1 MLPDFRRS
9 LVIALAVCL
18 AGGGIPSQLCG
29 APPAKPGL
37 GGLHFFSRKKTSL
50 PPDGSSTTT
59 RKAAPGSD
67 AIRQTPPPGRPAT
80 ASTNPLR
87 NALDRVTGKARPQ
100 VGHALPSAPAP
111 VELRGPALLPEGEQ
125 TAARPTDTADPD
137 AGPGELVGDG
147 NAVVIDI
154 PAPPGSDDDVI
165 ASDRETAPDRR
176 ATSSPQI
183 PHSHAVSES
192 DETDLLAEESAGPKP
207 LETKPQDVEQPTPSE
222 SMGEEEEEEEAEP
235 VYAEPAELG
244 EGALP
249 PRRIPTRT
257 ASVPQPQSRDPVF
270 TVPTTP
276 RLGEGAAVDHQPAG
290 LTVDWQLEEDLSVGA
305 TGRATLT
312 IRNSSAFEA
321 TDVVVRAVLAE
332 SLEFRQA
339 NLPPRRQGQVL
350 LWTLPRVAP
359 QSALSIDL
367 TVRALTAG
375 EAACLASVTSTQT
388 TTRSRQILQ
397 PVVEATLA
405 VPAAVIAG
413 DSLTA
418 LLEVSNSGAGA
429 ARQVVAEVE
438 LTEGLMHAKGR
449 QFRLALGSLRAG
461 ESRSLRLPLSVV
473 ATGPQ
478 QMQVLTSA
486 RGAPARTATAAVQVL
501 GARLQFDLVGPSRR
515 LVDRPANYALRLRN
529 TSQAPVGG
537 VTLQMQVAHGFDFES
552 ASEGGEWDPENRSV
566 AWQIADLGGGAA
578 TEVTARLVA
587 RQPGLVTHTAE
598 WTSEFGAGETLEVQ
612 TQVETAPRL
621 ELDISE
627 DADPVEVGSETTW
640 RVVVRNDGSAPAQS
654 VRLLLELPT
663 GVRLVE
669 ATGPTRWGADQAL
682 VAFAQVPQLKP
693 GARAVYT
700 VTVVGEKPGALR
712 LKAQV
717 TATDLEPLED
727 EETTRFYSDR

>member
-1 MLPDFRRS
+1 VP
-9 LVIALAVCL
+9 
-18 AGGGIPSQLCG
+18 
-29 APPAKPGL
+29 
-37 GGLHFFSRKKTSL
+37 T
-50 PPDGSSTTT
+50 
-59 RKAAPGSD
+59 
-67 AIRQTPPPGRPAT
+67 
-80 ASTNPLR
+80 LR
-87 NALDRVTGKARPQ
+87 TEEQ
-100 VGHALPSAPAP
+100 VGN
-111 VELRGPALLPEGEQ
+111 
-125 TAARPTDTADPD
+125 
-137 AGPGELVGDG
+137 G
-147 NAVVIDI
+147 NAVVIDV
-154 PAPPGSDDDVI
+154 PAPPGSDEEEM
-165 ASDRETAPDRR
+165 ALDRESVPAQPSPD
-176 ATSSPQI
+176 SPPI
-183 PHSHAVSES
+183 PRGRLRSDSYSE
-192 DETDLLAEESAGPKP
+192 AEESDPLPEDHLPDANQVEETNAPQSLVATPDEVAGAP
-207 LETKPQDVEQPTPSE
+207 EVS
-222 SMGEEEEEEEAEP
+222 EAEQLDREPEEP
-235 VYAEPAELG
+235 VE
-244 EGALP
+244 EGAP
-249 PRRIPTRT
+249 PGRIPTRT
-257 ASVPQPQSRDPVF
+257 VPVANRPSRDPAF
-270 TVPTTP
+270 SIPTTP
-276 RLGEGAAVDHQPAG
+276 RLAEGAAVDHQPAG
-290 LTVDWQLEEDLSVGA
+290 LTVDWQLEEGLSVGA

-359 QSALSIDL
+359 QAALTIDL
-367 TVRALTAG
+367 TVRALSAG

-388 TTRSRQILQ
+388 TTRTRQILQ
-397 PVVEATLA
+397 PLVEATLA

-418 LLEVSNSGAGA
+418 LLEVTNSGEGG
-429 ARQVVAEVE
+429 ARQVLAEVE
-438 LTEGLMHAKGR
+438 LTDGLMHAKGR

-461 ESRSLRLPLSVV
+461 ESRTLRLPLSVV

-478 QMQVLTSA
+478 QVQVLTSA

-529 TSQAPVGG
+529 SSQAPVSG
-537 VTLQMQVAHGFDFES
+537 VTLQMQVAPGFDFES
-552 ASEGGEWDPENRSV
+552 ASDGGEWEPENRSV
-566 AWQIADLGGGAA
+566 VWQIADLGGGAA

-598 WTSEFGAGETLEVQ
+598 WTSEFGDGETLEVQ

-669 ATGPTRWGADQAL
+669 ATGPSRWGADQAL

-700 VTVVGEKPGALR
+700 VTVMGEKPGALR

-717 TATDLEPLED
+717 TATDIEPLED